1 MNFKSFDFLEGYLKE
16 DIKFIYETF
25 HYKTI
30 GELME
35 HFDHHEETEEEKE
48 ERKINE
54 IMQSMHK
61 HKRKEKQEPME
72 LRKDPSNV
80 LFDEELMLKYIY
92 KEYDEDRRW
101 K

>member
-35 HFDHHEETEEEKE
+35 HFDHHEETEEEKKEKELE
-48 ERKINE
+48 ELLLA
-54 IMQSMHK
+54 MHK
-61 HKRKEKQEPME
+61 HR
-72 LRKDPSNV
+72 R
-80 LFDEELMLKYIY
+80 EECV
-92 KEYDEDRRW
+92 
-101 K
+101 